1 MKLSATIMDA
11 YEGSDGDIGRRSGDG
26 VEMEWK
32 ANKAQVIKCTF

>member
-26 VEMEWK
+26 VETEWRWSGK
-32 ANKAQVIKCTF
+32 PTKHK